1 MNAAALP
8 PSALQDTGES
18 MAVDDRELAQR
29 ALKMAK
35 QALTLLAEMAAQ
47 QAQTQQD
54 RGVKASTPA
63 VGEADVVLSGDYGKK
78 LEEVAVQL
86 ETSQEARRRQRQRE
100 ARYPKG
106 WERKRHYKRSRCEEC
121 GKLVSS
127 NAFGRASHMRTHEK
141 EREERKREQER
152 ARRRGTVL
160 VAGDALSAGG

>member
-1 MNAAALP
+1 MNAATLP
-8 PSALQDTGES
+8 PSVLQDLGDG

-29 ALKMAK
+29 ALEMAK

-47 QAQTQQD
+47 QVRVQQD
-54 RGVKASTPA
+54 QGVRASTPA
-63 VGEADVVLSGDYGKK
+63 VSEADVILSGDYGKK

-86 ETSQEARRRQRQRE
+86 ETSQEARRRQRARE
-100 ARYPKG
+100 KRYPKG

-127 NAFGRASHMRTHEK
+127 NAFGKASHMRTHEK
-141 EREERKREQER
+141 EREEKRRAQER
-152 ARRRGTVL
+152 MRRRGTVL